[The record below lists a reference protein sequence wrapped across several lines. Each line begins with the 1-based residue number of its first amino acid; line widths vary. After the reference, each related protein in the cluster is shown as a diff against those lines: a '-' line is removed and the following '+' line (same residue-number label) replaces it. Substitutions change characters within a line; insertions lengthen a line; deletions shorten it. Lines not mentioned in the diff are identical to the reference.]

1 MGCAPRATLGKA
13 TFGPCPLSH
22 PRFRRGL
29 PSRFIPLTFLVQERR
44 PRRNRGK
51 NPHKMHLGSAPLWA
65 ERGGEGLGETEVKN
79 LPFLASLIGLLPSLT
94 RIPRTPSI
102 LAHGNFLPACR
113 YPVAS
118 MTRLSFVFV
127 VLLVGTLSF
136 FLRASFAQHEHPA
149 GDTAKLGKVTFPV
162 SCAPSVQQRFNS
174 AVAML
179 HSFWYE
185 KANETF
191 TAVAEQDP
199 TCGMAYWG
207 IAMTYYHPLWQPP
220 WSADLKAGNT
230 SVEKAKLVGAKTPRE
245 REYIAAV
252 EAFYKDSG
260 KIDHASRALAYER
273 AMEQVQ
279 AHNPDDHEAAIFHAL
294 ALLATAPP
302 TDKTYANQKQAGAI
316 LEPLFAEEPEHPGM
330 AHYIIHAYDYPPL
343 AQRALDAA
351 RRYAKIAPDSPHALH
366 MPSHIFT
373 RLGLWQESID
383 SNLAS
388 VASAKKNHAPGDEL
402 HAKDYLIYAYLQTA
416 QDHEARRALEA
427 LPSGRSD
434 DPQYFA
440 WLYAMGTSPAR
451 YAVERHDWDQAA
463 ALAVPPNR
471 FPGGRWA
478 WTEANL
484 HFARALGL
492 SHTGKTE
499 AARMEVVKL
508 ASLRDT
514 LDGINDKYWADQ
526 VEMQREGAEAWITF
540 AEGKSDEALRQMRSA
555 ADHEDSSDKH
565 AVTPGAILPA
575 REMLGDMLLEL
586 KHFAEALVAFESALG
601 TAPNR
606 FNSLS
611 GAARAA
617 KRAGDSEKAKTYYA
631 KLLSICEHADGDRPE
646 LKEARTLLVE
656 K

>member
-1 MGCAPRATLGKA
+1 MTRLTL
-13 TFGPCPLSH
+13 T
-22 PRFRRGL
+22 
-29 PSRFIPLTFLVQERR
+29 LVVLFV
-44 PRRNRGK
+44 GAYC
-51 NPHKMHLGSAPLWA
+51 L
-65 ERGGEGLGETEVKN
+65 
-79 LPFLASLIGLLPSLT
+79 
-94 RIPRTPSI
+94 
-102 LAHGNFLPACR
+102 FLPA
-113 YPVAS
+113 A
-118 MTRLSFVFV
+118 L
-127 VLLVGTLSF
+127 
-136 FLRASFAQHEHPA
+136 AQHEHPA
-149 GDTAKLGKVTFPV
+149 GDTARLGKVTFPV
-162 SCAPSVQQRFNS
+162 SCAPSVQQQFSS

-185 KANETF
+185 KARETF
-191 TAVAEQDP
+191 RVVAEKDP

-207 IAMTYYHPLWQPP
+207 VAMTYYHPIWQAPAP
-220 WSADLKAGNT
+220 DDLKAGT
-230 SVEKAKLVGAKTPRE
+230 ASMEKAKLVGAKTQRE
-245 REYIAAV
+245 RDYIAAI
-252 EAFYKDSG
+252 ETFYKDSNG
-260 KIDHASRALAYER
+260 IDHGTRALAYER

-279 AHNPDDHEAAIFHAL
+279 AHNQDDHEAAILHAL

-302 TDKTYANQKQAGAI
+302 TDKTYVNQKKAGAI
-316 LEPLFAEEPEHPGM
+316 LEPLFAQEPEHPGI

-343 AQRALDAA
+343 AKGALDAA

-388 VASAKKNHAPGDEL
+388 VASAKKNNAPGDEL
-402 HAKDYLIYAYLQTA
+402 HAKDYLIYAYLQSA
-416 QDHEARRALEA
+416 QDREARRALEA
-427 LPSGRSD
+427 PPSGRGD

-451 YAVERHDWDQAA
+451 YAVERHEWAEAA
-463 ALAVPPNR
+463 ALAVPPNT

-492 SHTGKTE
+492 SRTGNSE

-514 LDGINDKYWADQ
+514 LAEVNDKYWADQ
-526 VEMQREGAEAWITF
+526 VEIQREGAEAWITL
-540 AEGKSDEALRQMRSA
+540 AEGKGEEALRQMRSA
-555 ADHEDSSDKH
+555 ADHEDSTDKH
-565 AVTPGAILPA
+565 SVTPGVILPA

-586 KHFAEALVAFESALG
+586 KHPAEALVAFESTLR

-617 KRAGDSEKAKTYYA
+617 KRAGDGQKAKTYYA
-631 KLLSICEHADGDRPE
+631 KLLSVCKHADGDRPGLE
-646 LKEARTLLVE
+646 EARSLLADGRAFLPE
-656 K
+656 